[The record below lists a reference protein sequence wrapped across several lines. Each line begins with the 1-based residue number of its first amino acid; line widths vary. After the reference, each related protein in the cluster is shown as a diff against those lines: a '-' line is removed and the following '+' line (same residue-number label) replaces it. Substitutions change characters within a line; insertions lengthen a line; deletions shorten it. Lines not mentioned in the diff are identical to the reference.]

1 MTFTRVSKRKAEYEG
16 KQKKPLKKG
25 EKTTNGF
32 FIRNSSASMKGA
44 KQQKKNSKRN
54 NQKKRLKTRWTIQQ
68 IKKKTGKKHLRS
80 KRSTQRNTENR
91 IRD

>member
-44 KQQKKNSKRN
+44 KQQKKTVNE
-54 NQKKRLKTRWTIQQ
+54 T
-68 IKKKTGKKHLRS
+68 IKKKG
-80 KRSTQRNTENR
+80 
-91 IRD
+91 